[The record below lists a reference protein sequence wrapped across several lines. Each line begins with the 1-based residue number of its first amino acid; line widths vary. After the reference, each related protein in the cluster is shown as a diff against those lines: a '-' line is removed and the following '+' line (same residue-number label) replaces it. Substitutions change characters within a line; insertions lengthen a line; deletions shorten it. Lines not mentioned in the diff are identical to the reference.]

1 LGAVQRSVTPADPT
15 LLAFNDLGADSRR
28 RAAAV
33 RPVTDPSI
41 WAALSHAVIHLTTLN
56 HTLAFGCRDLGH
68 LQGNVPAMNFT
79 RIFLVVIAALAISAP
94 AANAQ
99 TREYEGTVVSVD
111 RSSRTFRIHDSERGT
126 IRVRVTSRTR
136 FERVSFSTLRAGAR
150 NIETIVRR
158 SNGRWVALEVER
170 SGGGGNHG
178 GRDDD

>member
-1 LGAVQRSVTPADPT
+1 M
-15 LLAFNDLGADSRR
+15 
-28 RAAAV
+28 
-33 RPVTDPSI
+33 
-41 WAALSHAVIHLTTLN
+41 
-56 HTLAFGCRDLGH
+56 
-68 LQGNVPAMNFT
+68 QGNVAGMNVT
-79 RIFLVVIAALAISAP
+79 RVFLIVIAALAISAP

-136 FERVSFSTLRAGAR
+136 FERVTFSTLRAGAR

-170 SGGGGNHG
+170 SGGGGSHG
-178 GRDDD
+178 DDDD

>member
-1 LGAVQRSVTPADPT
+1 M
-15 LLAFNDLGADSRR
+15 
-28 RAAAV
+28 
-33 RPVTDPSI
+33 RPGTDPSMC
-41 WAALSHAVIHLTTLN
+41 AALSHLALHLTTLKRIF
-56 HTLAFGCRDLGH
+56 AFGCLDLGRV
-68 LQGNVPAMNFT
+68 QGNLRAMNIT
-79 RIFLVVIAALAISAP
+79 RVVLIAIAALAISAP

-111 RSSRTFRIHDSERGT
+111 RSNRTFRIHDSERGT

-178 GRDDD
+178 GDDD